1 MSHNPT
7 AEQQAIQSTF
17 AETRRPAIVVQAGAG
32 TGKTTTMRSVVEANP
47 GVRFKYLAFN
57 RSIVD
62 EASASF
68 PQNCEVRTF
77 HSHAYRAI
85 VKNPRSDFGRRL
97 NAPRMKSDQVARQ
110 LGIHQFNITY
120 GTQSKVLQP
129 GYLAGAVMRAIGRF
143 CDSADTHPHHG
154 HFEYIDGIDAPE
166 GGKKTYDNNDRVRGY
181 LEPFLALAWAD
192 LTATTGRLRFDH
204 AHYLKMWELGAPR
217 IDADA
222 LIVDEG
228 QDLNPVML
236 SICEQQTDH
245 LQLVAVG
252 DSQQSIYGW
261 RGAVDA
267 LDRFDVDVTLY
278 LTQSFRFGP
287 AIADVANA
295 ILTKLDAELRLTGL
309 STIASD
315 VARLTNPACYL
326 MRTNALAVQQLLTEQ
341 VNGRAAYLIGGG
353 KDVLTFVRACVE
365 LQTKGYTSHPELSCF
380 TSWNEVQA
388 YVAEDPSGSD
398 LGLMVRLVEEH
409 GGEKIQKALE
419 RMPEKER
426 DAEVVIS
433 TAHKA
438 KGREWASVKL
448 GSDFRDPKDGGE
460 LQGEEWRLCYVACT
474 RGQQILDPYAA
485 VPLARLLGLSPDEGD
500 GPGATAA
507 AAPRNGS
514 MPALD
519 RGMHERGLRPDRA
532 GRDEAGQEGLHTP
545 ADVGMVQRSTDSQG
559 HGAASPL
566 RGHGVRPAVPP
577 AAADPQGQHAGDPE
591 QRGGTKRGEDSLRGL
606 RGTVRHDG
614 QSGSTGLPQLQEPP
628 PEGVHAAQAP
638 LTAQA
643 PITATPPAPAPA
655 SPIPAPDSGTASAA
669 SDAGPGAGVHS
680 PPNPVMASTP
690 RSQRPPTWLIGKCST
705 AGCRFGIK
713 LFGHMVIE
721 NHRFRG
727 VTDPDGKRVAVP
739 SCPDHGQRPWLKVLH
754 VLPPDGSR
762 CNSSCQHAFKAECAC
777 ACQGENHGKAHLV
790 DVATLNAEV
799 AS

>member
-1 MSHNPT
+1 MNHNPT

-97 NAPRMKSDQVARQ
+97 NAPRMRSDQVARQ

-341 VNGRAAYLIGGG
+341 VSGRSAYLIGGG

-460 LQGEEWRLCYVACT
+460 LQGEEWRLLYVAAT
-474 RGQQILDPYAA
+474 RAQGTLDPFSAA
-485 VPLARLLGLSPDEGD
+485 PLARLLGLDPDEGE
-500 GPGATAA
+500 GPGAT
-507 AAPRNGS
+507 PLP
-514 MPALD
+514 PA
-519 RGMHERGLRPDRA
+519 
-532 GRDEAGQEGLHTP
+532 
-545 ADVGMVQRSTDSQG
+545 
-559 HGAASPL
+559 
-566 RGHGVRPAVPP
+566 PP
-577 AAADPQGQHAGDPE
+577 AAPQ
-591 QRGGTKRGEDSLRGL
+591 
-606 RGTVRHDG
+606 
-614 QSGSTGLPQLQEPP
+614 
-628 PEGVHAAQAP
+628 
-638 LTAQA
+638 
-643 PITATPPAPAPA
+643 IATPPAPALV
-655 SPIPAPDSGTASAA
+655 SPPAPPAPSGSASAA
-669 SDAGPGAGVHS
+669 GTAGPVGGVHPS
-680 PPNPVMASTP
+680 MDPGEGDPWMASARDGHERMRRHLATSTAVEALAPNPVMQSTP
-690 RSQRPPTWLIGKCST
+690 RPTAQPQWLIGKCST
-705 AGCRFGIK
+705 ARCRFGIK
-713 LFGHMVIE
+713 VHGVLSIEGHK
-721 NHRFRG
+721 FRG
-727 VTDPDGKRVAVP
+727 VFDPDGRRIRIP
-739 SCPDHGQRPWLKVLH
+739 ECPEHHQRPWLKVLRI
-754 VLPPDGSR
+754 LPPDGSR
-762 CNSSCQHAFKAECAC
+762 CNSSCQHATKAECAC
-777 ACQGENHGKAHLV
+777 TCRGDGHGKVHLV
-790 DVATLNAEV
+790 DVTTLDVEV